1 MKVIVIGGGAAGM
14 MAAISASRHGADVTL
29 LEANQRLGKK
39 LSATGNGRCNYTNLD
54 MTLEKYRGKDPE
66 FIREVLSGFTVP
78 ETLRFFQSLGIEPR
92 YRESYVYPYSDQA
105 SSMVYALMDEL
116 VHRSVRVETGQKAR
130 SVKKSAHGFMILT
143 EDKDFACERLILA
156 AGSCAVPSFG
166 SDGSGYTLAKQ
177 FGHTLIPTVPALVAL
192 KCKEAFYPQLAG
204 VRVRGGVILRIDGE
218 AVARDTGE
226 LQLVKYGIS
235 GIPVFQ
241 VSRYASYGL
250 KDRKTVTAELS
261 FFPDKSREEL
271 LSLFLSRRENLPYK
285 ETAQFFLGLLNN
297 KLAEVLLKQS
307 GIALHKK
314 IGELQDGELRK
325 LAGLCTGFPT
335 VVTGTNGFDNAQCAA
350 GGISARE
357 VNPRT
362 LESRKV
368 PGLYF
373 AGELL
378 DVDGICGG
386 YNLQWAWSSGYL
398 AGKAAAGNDAGK
410 DRVKKEKYDTHK
422 SAKASRR

>member
-29 LEANQRLGKK
+29 LEANPRLGKK

-66 FIREVLSGFTVP
+66 FISEVLSGFTVP
-78 ETLRFFQSLGIEPR
+78 ETLVFFQSLGIEPR

-116 VHRSVRVETGQKAR
+116 THQSVRVETGQKVR
-130 SVKKSAHGFMILT
+130 SVKTSGHGFTILAGEKT
-143 EDKDFACERLILA
+143 FICDRLILA
-156 AGSCAVPSFG
+156 AGSCAVPSSG
-166 SDGSGYTLAKQ
+166 SDGSGYTLSEQ
-177 FGHTLIPTVPALVAL
+177 LGHTLIPAVPALVAL
-192 KCKEAFYPQLAG
+192 KCKESFYPQLAG
-204 VRVRGGVILRIDGE
+204 VRVRGEVILRINGE
-218 AVARDTGE
+218 AAARDTGE

-250 KDRKTVTAELS
+250 RDRKKVTAELS
-261 FFPDKSREEL
+261 FFPDKTLEEV
-271 LSLFLSRRENLPYK
+271 LSLFLSRRESLSYK
-285 ETAQFFLGLLNN
+285 ETGQFFLGLLNQ

-307 GIALHKK
+307 GLALHKR
-314 IGELQDGELRK
+314 IGELREGELRK

-350 GGISARE
+350 GGVSTRE

-398 AGKAAAGNDAGK
+398 AGKAAAGNRAGK
-410 DRVKKEKYDTHK
+410 DRVRKDQYDTHK